1 MAALDETTAKRI
13 AKLVRMFGS
22 PSPEEANVAL
32 LKLRTL
38 CVQENLSFNDL
49 GTVIE
54 NANGEIEQLK
64 YSDADMASVANRMRE
79 RGRQEGYEKAQAEKG
94 LPPEFYDADGTP
106 RWYAIADFTAKFPPK
121 FKSGFEQEFVEGTPD
136 KMLNFGAPRSAKQAR
151 IILGFFRR
159 VGGVVPT
166 GIMFCGE
173 RIS

>member
-32 LKLRTL
+32 LKLRSL

-54 NANGEIEQLK
+54 NANGEIEALK

-79 RGRQEGYEKAQAEKG
+79 RGRQEGYEKAQTEKE

-106 RWYAIADFTAKFPPK
+106 RWYELAEFTARSMAR
-121 FKSGFEQEFVEGTPD
+121 FKPGFEQEFVESMPS
-136 KMLNFGAPRSAKQAR
+136 KMLGFGSPRSAKQAR
-151 IILGFFRR
+151 YILAFFRR